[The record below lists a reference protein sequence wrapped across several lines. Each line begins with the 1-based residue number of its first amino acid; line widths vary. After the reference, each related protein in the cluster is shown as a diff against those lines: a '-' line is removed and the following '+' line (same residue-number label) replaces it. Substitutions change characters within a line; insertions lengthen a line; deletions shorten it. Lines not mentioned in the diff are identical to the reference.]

1 MDEDAYS
8 DDDLGTGPS
17 RPTSA
22 MDNVTRQ
29 NLLNVLEEGMVY
41 NFVPCRMAQNLW
53 ILSYHVYGRHFYVH
67 VENTLRRLQI
77 PMSMKLSK

>member
-29 NLLNVLEEGMVY
+29 NLLNVLEEGMVP
-41 NFVPCRMAQNLW
+41 FQ
-53 ILSYHVYGRHFYVH
+53 
-67 VENTLRRLQI
+67 
-77 PMSMKLSK
+77 